1 MENNKDLAL
10 EIIALRS
17 RRLQL
22 QRLMLSDEWAELTK
36 EEQNR
41 LKDEMK
47 KIDEK
52 LKELLKILNSVGG

>member
-1 MENNKDLAL
+1 MAESKDLAL

-17 RRLQL
+17 QRLQL
-22 QRLMLSDEWAELTK
+22 QRLMLSDEWEKLS
-36 EEQNR
+36 EE
-41 LKDEMK
+41 KKKAYMDEAK